1 MYSYA
6 LCEDLLYRRII
17 MSEKISVCMATYNG
31 EKYIK
36 EQVDSILKQLG
47 PEDEIIVSDDGSKDA
62 TIETLRSYCDVRIKI
77 YHHTSCGANSFEKA
91 SSNFENALTKA
102 TGDIIFLSDQDDIWT
117 DDKVKVMVDGLKNNL
132 MVQCQ
137 LAPFSA
143 DSETDTKLIIQNQK
157 GFLANLCVLP
167 FVGCCMAFRK
177 SLLES
182 ILPFPK
188 GIIAH
193 DAWIGMVGFVSGR
206 YMFINDKCQL
216 YRLHG
221 ANVSGVSSSTNSL
234 WCKLCYR
241 FRIAWA
247 ILRRYN
253 SITNGNNCL
262 IH

>member
-1 MYSYA
+1 
-6 LCEDLLYRRII
+6 
-17 MSEKISVCMATYNG
+17 MATYNG

-143 DSETDTKLIIQNQK
+143 DSETSYQQTVSYLTFSGSFALMNNQSDVVEASQFRNGNAYLKSVTVNEYPEIILPIKTDYTEWDTLIQNAQDNPVTVEGQEDGDSREVARLFLIYNYQK
-157 GFLANLCVLP
+157 GENYQILSENNTLEN
-167 FVGCCMAFRK
+167 K
-177 SLLES
+177 TLLTFDFA
-182 ILPFPK
+182 P
-188 GIIAH
+188 
-193 DAWIGMVGFVSGR
+193 D
-206 YMFINDKCQL
+206 
-216 YRLHG
+216 
-221 ANVSGVSSSTNSL
+221 STDELFYDSNKNSL
-234 WCKLCYR
+234 CKLSYR
-241 FRIAWA
+241 
-247 ILRRYN
+247 
-253 SITNGNNCL
+253 
-262 IH
+262 

>member
-1 MYSYA
+1 
-6 LCEDLLYRRII
+6 
-17 MSEKISVCMATYNG
+17 MSVKISVCMATYNG

-47 PEDEIIVSDDGSKDA
+47 ANDEIIVSDDGSKDA
-62 TIETLRSYCDVRIKI
+62 TLDILKGYRDDRIKI
-77 YHHTSCGANSFEKA
+77 YHHVSEGSNSFEKA
-91 SSNFENALTKA
+91 TNNFENALKHA
-102 TGDIIFLSDQDDIWT
+102 TGDYIFLSDQDDIWT
-117 DDKVKVMVDGLKNNL
+117 DDKVQVMMKGLSNNL
-132 MVQCQ
+132 LVQCQ

-143 DSETDTKLIIQNQK
+143 DGETDTKLIIQNQK

-193 DAWIGMVGFVSGR
+193 DTWIGMVGFVSGR